1 MEQLKKIRLDDV
13 RLIIMDHDHK
23 MALGN
28 ANTLFD
34 SNEIGELIQYLQNT
48 KNYVEQNHID
58 VEKFNNKIWK
68 QQMQVD

>member
-1 MEQLKKIRLDDV
+1 MAKLKKIRLDDV

-28 ANTLFD
+28 ANTLLD
-34 SNEIGELIQYLQNT
+34 SNEIDELIQYLQNT
-48 KNYVEQNHID
+48 KNYVDQNHID
-58 VEKFNNKIWK
+58 VEKFNDKIWE